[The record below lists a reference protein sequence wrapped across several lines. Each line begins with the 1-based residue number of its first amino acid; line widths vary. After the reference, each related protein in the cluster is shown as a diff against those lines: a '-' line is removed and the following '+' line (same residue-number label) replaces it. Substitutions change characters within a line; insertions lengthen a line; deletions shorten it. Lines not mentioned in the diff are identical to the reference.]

1 MLNETVVL
9 LAKGLRI
16 SDKSSHQDE
25 KKKLAEN
32 VTNLCDL
39 HPDCLEKIASFMD
52 ARDILN
58 MLYSNK
64 KLYSKLVDCAFF
76 WKHLCKLEGLDKV
89 SCLSDE
95 DINKGDENRVAWSGE
110 LLHNT
115 ETSD

>member
-1 MLNETVVL
+1 
-9 LAKGLRI
+9 
-16 SDKSSHQDE
+16 
-25 KKKLAEN
+25 
-32 VTNLCDL
+32 
-39 HPDCLEKIASFMD
+39 MD

-89 SCLSDE
+89 SSLSKEVNEDDE
-95 DINKGDENRVAWSGE
+95 DCVAWSGE
-110 LLHNT
+110 LLHKI

>member
-1 MLNETVVL
+1 MDHQPFATKL
-9 LAKGLRI
+9 
-16 SDKSSHQDE
+16 SD
-25 KKKLAEN
+25 LP
-32 VTNLCDL
+32 T
-39 HPDCLEKIASFMD
+39 DCLVKIASYLD
-52 ARDILN
+52 ARANLN
-58 MLYSNK
+58 LIYSNK
-64 KLYSKLVDCAFF
+64 KVYSKLVDCAFF